1 MRPITTQLPVSIG
14 DVVYNPALGFA
25 AVTGLDA
32 EGLTLAWHQ
41 VGERLPRRVSHSAAE
56 KGYQLCDRGGFFSLA
71 VLDNEGLQELQ
82 NQDPGALL
90 LILLEELEGPQELQ
104 SLGQWLTRVG
114 QVSSADLQDF
124 LARVDVDSDYRFDA
138 QGGRISRN
146 DDYEDTEPSFGDITA
161 PLPAGEDELR
171 PWAHLPRLEGLELLH
186 TGMELLG
193 LLAHHHARGRGVGI
207 DEASVW
213 ADSQGNLE
221 LSLGSGPISNDV
233 HAAGRLLLQRC
244 LGRDLP
250 RGVPPHR
257 IMPFIAGMCP
267 ALPVSAI
274 PLLESLLAPSQAQR
288 PRSAVDAYATWS
300 AAAALEEVRAHALLP
315 ARVRLEVGA
324 DTHVGRYKMRDHQT
338 NQDAFMWE
346 EEHGESLLVVCDGI
360 STSDAGSG
368 DLASRIA
375 VEVFEAAWE
384 RRPPADAEEATVSTW
399 LRELLA
405 QANTRIC
412 ERALDAADG
421 DLSGRIPMGT
431 TIVVARTSGVV
442 VDMASLGDSR
452 IYLVGSRGS
461 AQLTPDQ
468 NVELEWMQ
476 GLRNRKED
484 GELLGQALIGYLG
497 HFDETGAPT
506 LLKPWQRRL
515 RMMSGESL
523 VLMSDGIVDYA
534 TPSHLDLLKLMR
546 KLVNEN
552 TPDEAALGL
561 VTAANRGGGGDNAT
575 ALIARLTLR

>member
-1 MRPITTQLPVSIG
+1 MRPITGQLPVSIG

-25 AVTGLDA
+25 AVTGMDA
-32 EGLTLAWHQ
+32 EGLNLAWHQ

-56 KGYQLCDRGGFFSLA
+56 KGYQLCDKGGFFFLA

-82 NQDPGALL
+82 ARDPAALL
-90 LILLEELEGPQELQ
+90 LLLLEELHGPQELL

-114 QVSSADLQDF
+114 QVSSADLDAF
-124 LARVDVDSDYRFDA
+124 LLRADVDGDSRFSSH
-138 QGGRISRN
+138 GGRISRN
-146 DDYEDTEPSFGDITA
+146 ADYEDTEPSLGDVTA
-161 PLPAGEDELR
+161 PLPSADEELR
-171 PWAHLPRLEGLELLH
+171 PWAHLPRLDGLELLH

-193 LLAHHHARGRGVGI
+193 LLAHHHARGKGVGV

-213 ADSQGNLE
+213 ADAEGNLE
-221 LSLGSGPISNDV
+221 LSLSSGPIANDV

-244 LGRDLP
+244 IGRDLP

-257 IMPFIAGMCP
+257 LMPFLAGLC
-267 ALPVSAI
+267 AGLPVSAI
-274 PLLESLLAPSQAQR
+274 PLLESLLAPSQTQR

-315 ARVRLEVGA
+315 TRVRMEVGA

-346 EEHGESLLVVCDGI
+346 EEHGQSLLVVCDGI

-368 DLASRIA
+368 DLASRLA
-375 VEVFEAAWE
+375 VEVFESGWE
-384 RRPPADAEEATVSTW
+384 RRPPTDATEKEVAAW

-405 QANTRIC
+405 LANTRIC
-412 ERALDAADG
+412 ESALDAANG

-431 TIVVARTSGVV
+431 TIVVARTSGAS

-452 IYLVGSRGS
+452 IYLIGSQGA

-476 GLRNRKED
+476 GIRDRHQD

-497 HFDETGAPT
+497 HFDETGAPS
-506 LLKPWQRRL
+506 LLKPWQRRV
-515 RMMSGESL
+515 RMLSGETL

-534 TPSHLDLLKLMR
+534 TPSHLDLLQLMT
-546 KLVNEN
+546 KLVNEK
-552 TPDEAALGL
+552 TPEEAAMGL

-575 ALIARLTLR
+575 ALIARLSVR